1 MSVLRFENIHHAYGR
16 KVALKEFSLSV
27 AQGQI
32 VALLGPSG
40 SGKTTALRIAAG
52 LETPGAG
59 DVFVGQKQVAGQNLF
74 IPPEGRDIGLLFQ
87 DLALFPH
94 LSVIDNVGFG
104 LKSSGAERRRRIGEL
119 LSLVGLSGLGHL
131 YPHQLSGGQQQRIAL
146 ARALAPEP
154 GVLLLDE
161 PFSNLDVVLRQQV
174 RREMVSLLKKIG
186 TSVLFVT
193 HDPEEALYVADQ
205 VAVMESGTIQQMAS
219 PEDLYFAPA
228 NRFVAA
234 FFGDANIIPGNV
246 NASRAAT
253 PFGAVQATNIPDGP
267 ADVIVRATG
276 LLVTSGGAEHAVVR
290 SARILGATTIV
301 ELEPLAITGLRETLI
316 ARMPLGAKVQAGERV
331 TLALDPRLTF
341 VFTKEA

>member
-27 AQGQI
+27 GQGQI

-52 LETPGAG
+52 LETPEAG
-59 DVFVGQKQVAGQNLF
+59 DVFVGQQQVAGQNLF

-94 LSVIDNVGFG
+94 LSVSDNVGFG

-119 LSLVGLSGLGHL
+119 LSLVGLAGLGHL
-131 YPHQLSGGQQQRIAL
+131 YPHQLSGGQQQRVAL

-174 RREMVSLLKKIG
+174 RREMVSLLKNIG

-205 VAVMESGTIQQMAS
+205 VAVMESGAIRQMAS
-219 PEDLYFAPA
+219 PADLYFAPA

-246 NASRAAT
+246 NSGRAAT

-316 ARMPLGAKVQAGERV
+316 ARMPLGAKVQSGARV